1 MRLLPAGWIVFAAL
15 GQELPQ
21 AKIGALMEPSLER
34 QRAAVRT
41 QSASPV
47 GNFFALSAFFLP
59 PPPTLGAANL
69 MVADAGCAAVGDA
82 ELRPLAAEAA
92 QAAGLKPEWLLALV
106 AEKSQARPCAVS
118 PAGAVGLMQLAPA
131 TVDQLH
137 LEDPF
142 DPRQNL
148 AAGARLL
155 APLIT
160 RYHGDFEQ
168 ARAAY
173 DGTAGPSPQTSGTVP
188 VPAAPAAFGHSENQP
203 FLADKKQ

>member
-1 MRLLPAGWIVFAAL
+1 MRLLPIGWIAFAVL

-41 QSASPV
+41 QTASPPD
-47 GNFFALSAFFLP
+47 GFFARPAFFLP
-59 PPPTLGAANL
+59 PPQPLGAANL
-69 MVADAGCAAVGDA
+69 TVGDTGCTALGDA

-92 QAAGLKPEWLLALV
+92 QAAGLKPEWLLAVV
-106 AEKSQARPCAVS
+106 AEKSQARSCALS
-118 PAGAVGLMQLAPA
+118 PAGAMGLMQLAPA

-137 LEDPF
+137 LADPF

-155 APLIT
+155 AQLIS
-160 RYHGDFEQ
+160 RYHGDFEH

-173 DGTAGPSPQTSGTVP
+173 DGTAGPSPQTAGPVP
-188 VPAAPAAFGHSENQP
+188 VPTAPAAFGPSENQP
-203 FLADKKQ
+203 SLADKNQ